1 MENVK
6 EFFGS
11 LKKTAMLGLISS
23 ILMMIYIIMQMS
35 SRTQGFLVI
44 ILNAIQLLPMIIGFI
59 VYFSIVTLRMSK
71 ENISLKIGNNILL
84 ICLVMT
90 LVAVVIITIIYYE
103 FSIISILNIIIRSIT
118 IIFIYNV
125 TLKKS
130 TKISWIWFALSIVYL
145 VVIDIINIINIWRA
159 NNYLLNLYPTSETI
173 TILILKTISCVS
185 YIGIIP
191 YFINYYNIVK
201 EGKINGK

>member
-1 MENVK
+1 MK

-11 LKKTAMLGLISS
+11 LKKTAILGLISS
-23 ILMMIYIIMQMS
+23 ILMIIYIIMQMS
-35 SRTQGFLVI
+35 SMTQGFLVI
-44 ILNAIQLLPMIIGFI
+44 ILNAIQLLPIVIGFI

-90 LVAVVIITIIYYE
+90 LVAVIIITIIYYE
-103 FSIISILNIIIRSIT
+103 FSILSILNIIIRSIT

-125 TLKKS
+125 ILKKS

>member
-44 ILNAIQLLPMIIGFI
+44 ILNAIQLLPMLIGFI

-103 FSIISILNIIIRSIT
+103 FSILSILNIIIRSIT

-145 VVIDIINIINIWRA
+145 VVIDIINIINIWKA

-185 YIGIIP
+185 YVGIIP

>member
-1 MENVK
+1 MK

-44 ILNAIQLLPMIIGFI
+44 ILNAIQLLPMVIGFI

-90 LVAVVIITIIYYE
+90 LVAVIIITIIYYE

>member
-44 ILNAIQLLPMIIGFI
+44 ILNAIQLLPMVIGFI

-90 LVAVVIITIIYYE
+90 LVAVIIITIIYYE

>member
-44 ILNAIQLLPMIIGFI
+44 ILNAIQLLPMLIGFI

-90 LVAVVIITIIYYE
+90 LIAVIIITIIYYE

-130 TKISWIWFALSIVYL
+130 TKVSWIWFALSIVYL

>member
-1 MENVK
+1 MK

-44 ILNAIQLLPMIIGFI
+44 ILNAIQLLPMVIGFI

-84 ICLVMT
+84 ICLVIT

>member
-1 MENVK
+1 MK

-35 SRTQGFLVI
+35 SSTQGFLVI
-44 ILNAIQLLPMIIGFI
+44 ILNAIQLLPTVIGFI

-71 ENISLKIGNNILL
+71 ENINLKIGNNILL

-90 LVAVVIITIIYYE
+90 LVAVIIITIIYYE
-103 FSIISILNIIIRSIT
+103 FSILSILNIIIRSIT

-130 TKISWIWFALSIVYL
+130 TKVSWIWFALSIVYL

-159 NNYLLNLYPTSETI
+159 NNYLLNLYPTSETT
-173 TILILKTISCVS
+173 TILIIKAISCVS
-185 YIGIIP
+185 YVGIIP

>member
-44 ILNAIQLLPMIIGFI
+44 ILNAIQLLPMVIGFI

-84 ICLVMT
+84 ICLVIT

>member
-1 MENVK
+1 MK

-44 ILNAIQLLPMIIGFI
+44 ILNAIQLLPMLIGFI

-84 ICLVMT
+84 ICLVIT

-130 TKISWIWFALSIVYL
+130 TKVSWIWFALSIVYL

-191 YFINYYNIVK
+191 YFINYYNIIK

>member
-1 MENVK
+1 MK

-44 ILNAIQLLPMIIGFI
+44 ILNAIQLLPMLIGFI

-84 ICLVMT
+84 ICLVIT

-130 TKISWIWFALSIVYL
+130 TKVSWIWFALSIVYL

-159 NNYLLNLYPTSETI
+159 INYLLNLYPTSETI

-191 YFINYYNIVK
+191 YFINYYNIIK

>member
-44 ILNAIQLLPMIIGFI
+44 ILNAIQLLPMLIGFI

-84 ICLVMT
+84 ICLVIT
-90 LVAVVIITIIYYE
+90 LVAVIIITIIYYG
-103 FSIISILNIIIRSIT
+103 FSILSILNIIIRSIT

-125 TLKKS
+125 MLKKS
-130 TKISWIWFALSIVYL
+130 TKVSWIWFALSIVYL

-159 NNYLLNLYPTSETI
+159 NNYLLNLYRTSETI

>member
-1 MENVK
+1 MK

-44 ILNAIQLLPMIIGFI
+44 ILNAIQLLPMVIGFI

-103 FSIISILNIIIRSIT
+103 FSILSILNIIIRSIT

-130 TKISWIWFALSIVYL
+130 TKVSWIWFALSIVYL

>member
-11 LKKTAMLGLISS
+11 LKKTAILGLISS
-23 ILMMIYIIMQMS
+23 ILMIIYIIMQMS
-35 SRTQGFLVI
+35 SMTQGFLVI
-44 ILNAIQLLPMIIGFI
+44 ILNAIQLLPIVIGFI

-90 LVAVVIITIIYYE
+90 LVAVIIITIIYYE
-103 FSIISILNIIIRSIT
+103 FSILSILNIIIRSIT

-125 TLKKS
+125 ILKKS

>member
-1 MENVK
+1 MK

-44 ILNAIQLLPMIIGFI
+44 ILNAIQLLPMLIGFI

-84 ICLVMT
+84 ICLVIT

-130 TKISWIWFALSIVYL
+130 TKVSWIWFALSIVYL

>member
-44 ILNAIQLLPMIIGFI
+44 ILNAIQLLPMLIGFI

-84 ICLVMT
+84 ICLVIT

-130 TKISWIWFALSIVYL
+130 TKVSWIWFALSIVYL